1 MVVTGKVRTCEF
13 ILLYKYFKSYK
24 NFYLKLFS
32 TDLTEESCIKIIE
45 TKKYWFPEIENF
57 EKGSM
62 RSAFDFEN
70 PYLSITR
77 SNYSLGGT
85 SPNRVDS
92 ENPPQSP
99 LVEEREPSPEIIHEK
114 SAEPRSMVELVVEE
128 TGRKMPYLTEQFVV
142 VMMATGWI
150 FHFYINFY

>member
-1 MVVTGKVRTCEF
+1 M
-13 ILLYKYFKSYK
+13 IQL
-24 NFYLKLFS
+24 FYLR
-32 TDLTEESCIKIIE
+32 TE
-45 TKKYWFPEIENF
+45 FPEIENF
-57 EKGSM
+57 GKGSM

-99 LVEEREPSPEIIHEK
+99 LVEEREPSPGIVHEK

-142 VMMATGWI
+142 VMMATG
-150 FHFYINFY
+150 